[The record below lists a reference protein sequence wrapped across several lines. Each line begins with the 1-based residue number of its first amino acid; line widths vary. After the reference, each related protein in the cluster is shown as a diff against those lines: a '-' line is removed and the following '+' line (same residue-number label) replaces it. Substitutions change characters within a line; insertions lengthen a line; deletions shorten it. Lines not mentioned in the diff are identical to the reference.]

1 MPSSPKILKESMI
14 QAALELLIEKGN
26 AGVTIKTVAARL
38 GCSTQPISRQ
48 FGGMEMCIRDR
59 YCSVYAA

>member
-1 MPSSPKILKESMI
+1 MPSSPKIKKESMV

-26 AGVTIKTVAARL
+26 AGVTIKTVADRL

-48 FGGMEMCIRDR
+48 FGGMGGLRQEPTSCAR
-59 YCSVYAA
+59 C